1 MRRVSSAQKV
11 NTAAIYCKIAAEHI
25 TTNTADGSHDAHDS
39 QNCIIGL
46 GVECYC
52 LEAYTIENRK
62 GCGVLLFGSLYKGGK
77 IDTDVK
83 YHLCGGYVKY
93 HLFRKSTL
101 GRIIDTDVE

>member
-1 MRRVSSAQKV
+1 
-11 NTAAIYCKIAAEHI
+11 
-25 TTNTADGSHDAHDS
+25 
-39 QNCIIGL
+39 
-46 GVECYC
+46 VERYC

-101 GRIIDTDVE
+101 GRIIDTDVEWICLAAYTIWMWSITVWKLILGY